1 MKKKKKIPEIEKT
14 PYHPTIERGLGGMS
28 NRIRDVAGGL
38 VVAVVVV
45 VVAFVD
51 VAVG

>member
-1 MKKKKKIPEIEKT
+1 MKKKKIPEIEKT

-28 NRIRDVAGGL
+28 NRIAGGL
-38 VVAVVVV
+38 VVAVVV